1 MKKLL
6 KFLIIVLLIG
16 IVIYFFCK
24 EGIIDVDKLKE
35 KCGGCCGRLFG
46 GKGSDDSIFEEE

>member
-24 EGIIDVDKLKE
+24 EGIIDVEKLKE
-35 KCGGCCGRLFG
+35 KCGCCGRLFG